1 MRPAKARPSSIR
13 PARPRQLAAIAMM
26 MACEFGRA
34 AVECEL
40 RTRDDHF
47 RVTLHGRKRHQTCNC
62 LAPLVVE
69 RNSKKLCHPRD
80 LVRQVGGQVI
90 IVNEE
95 KIGPVTGPPTSSG
108 HGQSPTTTDIL
119 VDVRRG
125 RLSRYRRDR
134 WRSQPCGACLHA
146 TRTGASRPKFGEPSG
161 RTGLPLPED

>member
-1 MRPAKARPSSIR
+1 
-13 PARPRQLAAIAMM
+13 MM

-47 RVTLHGRKRHQTCNC
+47 RVTLHCRKRHQTCNC

-95 KIGPVTGPPTSSG
+95 KIGPVTGLPPVPDMVSRRPQRIYLWMSG
-108 HGQSPTTTDIL
+108 AAG
-119 VDVRRG
+119 
-125 RLSRYRRDR
+125 
-134 WRSQPCGACLHA
+134 
-146 TRTGASRPKFGEPSG
+146 
-161 RTGLPLPED
+161 